1 MHTSHSAGA
10 LNEVTVILK
19 LLEVAAVCA
28 LVVEKKRKKHRK
40 STGCTSELLADYT
53 VFLSLIYN
61 VPYLYLTFFF
71 FWRKDGPVSAH
82 SLTHLGQQFLNI
94 LVIVILLI
102 KS

>member
-1 MHTSHSAGA
+1 MHTSHSVGA

-61 VPYLYLTFFF
+61 VPYLYLSSF